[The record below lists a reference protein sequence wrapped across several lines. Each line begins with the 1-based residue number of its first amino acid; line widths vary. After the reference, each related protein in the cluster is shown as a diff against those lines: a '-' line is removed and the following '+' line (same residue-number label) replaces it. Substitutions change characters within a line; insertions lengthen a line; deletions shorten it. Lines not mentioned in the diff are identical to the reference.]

1 MALKEDHPSGPFLH
15 SHSPAHPSYIPL
27 FIPIYSLCAVGVSEC
42 LALLVRGEALTDP
55 TNSVRNICLRCGHAE
70 NLVSPLPVKCSSTHC
85 KFSPNHPA
93 GCVPPSCSTRCS
105 QYHLFPEH
113 YNPNI
118 DGFCSACTRAMG
130 SGRRCY

>member
-15 SHSPAHPSYIPL
+15 SHSSAHPSYIPL
-27 FIPIYSLCAVGVSEC
+27 FISIYSLCAVGVSD
-42 LALLVRGEALTDP
+42 VQ
-55 TNSVRNICLRCGHAE
+55 NICLRCGHAE
-70 NLVSPLPVKCSSTHC
+70 NLVKCSSMHC

-105 QYHLFPEH
+105 QYHLFLEH

-118 DGFCSACTRAMG
+118 DGFCSACTRVMG
-130 SGRRCY
+130 SGRRRY

>member
-15 SHSPAHPSYIPL
+15 SHSPTHPSYPSILPSPL
-27 FIPIYSLCAVGVSEC
+27 HPN
-42 LALLVRGEALTDP
+42 LLTMCRWRH
-55 TNSVRNICLRCGHAE
+55 VRNIYLRCGHAE
-70 NLVSPLPVKCSSTHC
+70 NLPPVEVKCSSTHC

-93 GCVPPSCSTRCS
+93 GCVPPSCSTRCN

-130 SGRRCY
+130 SGRRRY